1 VELARTYAHAEGAAL
16 ASCGAVVACGVAAAR
31 GLPGEG
37 DVADRPGGGVVTECP
52 ALRYLLACDWLAA
65 DDLSSMTTRLWWL
78 AEREIALEALRKELA
93 S

>member
-1 VELARTYAHAEGAAL
+1 M
-16 ASCGAVVACGVAAAR
+16 
-31 GLPGEG
+31 
-37 DVADRPGGGVVTECP
+37 TECP